1 MCASKHLF
9 LIGCVDD
16 WHVLLFEC
24 IEMEWCVEVCQLASQ
39 WGESPKDGAVL
50 ISDVEILVLCILHLE
65 N

>member
-1 MCASKHLF
+1 M
-9 LIGCVDD
+9 DD